1 MNYFNRRLI
10 SSICV
15 TEKNA
20 LRINILDK
28 KRKHKVA
35 AAAQN
40 IYKANQAHEQEKNIL
55 AAIVADTN
63 PPAERKS
70 IRFAQDQDDVAKEQE
85 GVVPHTGL
93 PRTFISSKK
102 HLSTSPEDLSER
114 WGFSLAQ
121 AALTLKTTTQRLIRL
136 ALMPL
141 DRRYKSDT
149 MAARCKLI
157 HQDKYLQ
164 VFSIKDFS
172 VEAYKIKRNKDSHKG
187 LDNFVKEYGAPD
199 KMI

>member
-1 MNYFNRRLI
+1 MAT
-10 SSICV
+10 V
-15 TEKNA
+15 
-20 LRINILDK
+20 
-28 KRKHKVA
+28 
-35 AAAQN
+35 
-40 IYKANQAHEQEKNIL
+40 
-55 AAIVADTN
+55 VADTN
-63 PPAERKS
+63 PPAEMKS
-70 IRFAQDQDDVAKEQE
+70 IRFAQDQDDVAQEQE
-85 GVVPHTGL
+85 GVVPDIGL
-93 PRTFISSKK
+93 PRIFVSSKR
-102 HLSTSPEDLSER
+102 HLSTTPDDISKR

-121 AALTLKTTTQRLIRL
+121 AALTIKTTTQRLIRL
-136 ALMPL
+136 ARMPL
-141 DRRYKSDT
+141 GQRYKTNT